1 MDYEV
6 ARLAVSPAAG
16 FPPAD
21 LTSVRITFVMAT
33 AGVGGGTLVVAE
45 HAQRLIRLGHQVQ
58 VVSAPIKPGTLREK
72 LSSWTRSAGKQTRH
86 PSVFDEYGVDHRVLD
101 RSRPVEDR
109 DVPDADV
116 VIATWWETAEWIANF
131 GPEKGAKAYFIQ
143 HHEVFPYLPVERC
156 RATYRLPFHKI
167 VIAQWLRQVM
177 ASEYGDTAVDLVPN
191 SVDKTRFFAPER
203 GKQPVPTVGL
213 LYSPTPF
220 KALDVSLAALQ
231 AVRSR
236 LPNLRIL
243 SFGSMRPLPQ
253 FPLPAGTDFFL
264 SPPRDKIRNIYDQC
278 DVWVTASR
286 SEGFNLPAMEAMAC
300 RTPVVSTRTGWPA
313 EAIVSG
319 SNGVLVDIDDVEA
332 IASGI
337 EWVLAQSPDAWERLS
352 ANAFSTVASSS
363 WDASAKLFEGALLNA
378 CARAARREIAGGVGK
393 SLVH

>member
-1 MDYEV
+1 M
-6 ARLAVSPAAG
+6 
-16 FPPAD
+16 
-21 LTSVRITFVMAT
+21 RITFVMAT

-45 HAQRLIRLGHQVQ
+45 HAQRLMRLGHQVQ
-58 VVSAPIKPGTLREK
+58 VVSVPIKPTTLRERFG
-72 LSSWTRSAGKQTRH
+72 SWTRAGNGQSR
-86 PSVFDEYGVDHRVLD
+86 PSSVFDEYGVDHHVLD
-101 RSRPVEDR
+101 RPRPVESR
-109 DVPDADV
+109 DVPDADA
-116 VIATWWETAEWIANF
+116 VIATWWETAEWIAGF
-131 GPEKGAKAYFIQ
+131 GPEKGAKVYFIQ
-143 HHEVFPYLPVERC
+143 HHEIFPYLPVERC

-167 VIAQWLRQVM
+167 VIAQWLSQVM
-177 ASEYGDTAVDLVPN
+177 ASEYGDSAVDLVPN

-203 GKQPVPTVGL
+203 AKQPVPTVGL

-220 KALDVSLAALQ
+220 KALDVALAALD

-236 LPNLRIL
+236 VPNLRML
-243 SFGSMRPLPQ
+243 AFGSMQPLPQ
-253 FPLPAGTDFFL
+253 FPLPAGTEFFQ

-319 SNGVLVDIDDVEA
+319 ANGMLVDTDDVEA

-337 EWVLAQSPDAWERLS
+337 EWVLAQDAESWSRLS

-378 CARAARREIAGGVGK
+378 CARAARGEIAGGR
-393 SLVH
+393 SLVQ